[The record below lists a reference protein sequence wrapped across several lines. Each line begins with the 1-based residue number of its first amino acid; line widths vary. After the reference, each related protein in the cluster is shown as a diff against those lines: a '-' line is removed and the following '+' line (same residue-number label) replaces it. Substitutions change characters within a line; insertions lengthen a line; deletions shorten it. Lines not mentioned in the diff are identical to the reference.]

1 MSQFTIV
8 TVSLRRLEVNSKTI
22 WIMFW
27 GQALAFSLNCLS
39 VGKVVIF
46 SSQGY
51 LVFQAPTVTAEFGN
65 YWLMWLF
72 LSVSSFQPEEHWL
85 CSRLFVVDFFS
96 SFLQM
101 DLKLTWPPLFNCFC
115 LPREAILVHQ
125 TPSIFI
131 SESVTM
137 LLKLWD

>member
-1 MSQFTIV
+1 MSQFTII

-65 YWLMWLF
+65 Y
-72 LSVSSFQPEEHWL
+72 
-85 CSRLFVVDFFS
+85 
-96 SFLQM
+96 
-101 DLKLTWPPLFNCFC
+101 
-115 LPREAILVHQ
+115 
-125 TPSIFI
+125 
-131 SESVTM
+131 
-137 LLKLWD
+137 